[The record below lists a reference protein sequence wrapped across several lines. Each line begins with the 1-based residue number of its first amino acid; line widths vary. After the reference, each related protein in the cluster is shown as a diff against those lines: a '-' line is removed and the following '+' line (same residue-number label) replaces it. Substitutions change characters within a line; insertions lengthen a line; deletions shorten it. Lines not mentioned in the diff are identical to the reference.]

1 MASQSIPSKKGGE
14 DPDLLLSWGKSN
26 RPSTRGTMLYW
37 NRDHRGRA
45 VSFFFDFSL
54 ALAIR
59 NLNTFAELTFIV
71 DLLPKTKS
79 QDAYQRDSGLVG
91 NRGGLRS

>member
-1 MASQSIPSKKGGE
+1 
-14 DPDLLLSWGKSN
+14 
-26 RPSTRGTMLYW
+26 MLYW

-54 ALAIR
+54 ALAFR

-79 QDAYQRDSGLVG
+79 QDAYQLDSGLVG